1 MLYTQQ
7 LTLSVVSNPY
17 MNENIVSCVVY
28 LLGTQSNTEVKAVQS
43 LD

>member
-17 MNENIVSCVVY
+17 MNENIVSCVLY
-28 LLGTQSNTEVKAVQS
+28 LLGTQSITEVNAVES